1 MIPPGYKNL
10 NDRFICFYDIIVSFE
25 LKAGGP
31 RWEKNSDL
39 ELVGGRDN
47 RYNNERNK
55 RAFHSAAVSKE
66 SINDNYNTTCRAASY
81 TCCRHQVWLCAG

>member
-1 MIPPGYKNL
+1 MIGL
-10 NDRFICFYDIIVSFE
+10 LVFYAAIVSFE
-25 LKAGGP
+25 LELGGP
-31 RWEKNSDL
+31 RLEKNSDL

-66 SINDNYNTTCRAASY
+66 SINDNYNTTCRVASY
-81 TCCRHQVWLCAG
+81 YLLQASGVDLRWMI

>member
-1 MIPPGYKNL
+1 METYEEILERMKQTFAQQAGYE
-10 NDRFICFYDIIVSFE
+10 V
-25 LKAGGP
+25 
-31 RWEKNSDL
+31 EKNSDL

-66 SINDNYNTTCRAASY
+66 SINDNYNTTCRTASY

>member
-1 MIPPGYKNL
+1 MVPGGK
-10 NDRFICFYDIIVSFE
+10 
-25 LKAGGP
+25 
-31 RWEKNSDL
+31 KNSDL

-66 SINDNYNTTCRAASY
+66 SINVQYYLQGCFLYLLQASGVAL
-81 TCCRHQVWLCAG
+81 RWMI

>member
-1 MIPPGYKNL
+1 MIGL
-10 NDRFICFYDIIVSFE
+10 LVFYAAIVSFE

-47 RYNNERNK
+47 RYN
-55 RAFHSAAVSKE
+55 
-66 SINDNYNTTCRAASY
+66 
-81 TCCRHQVWLCAG
+81 